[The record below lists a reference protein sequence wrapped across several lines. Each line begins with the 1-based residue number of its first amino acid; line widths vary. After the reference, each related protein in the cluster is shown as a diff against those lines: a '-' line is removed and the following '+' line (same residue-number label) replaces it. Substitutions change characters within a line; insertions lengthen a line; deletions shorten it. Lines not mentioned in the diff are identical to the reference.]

1 MIFRNR
7 LKDPKA
13 MIRLGG
19 LFLALALIL
28 QMFLHPHPAAKTVEY
43 LSDGVR
49 GLLIGLSIG
58 LNLKAA
64 RLIARQRRSG
74 SGAA

>member
-7 LKDPKA
+7 LKDPKV

-19 LFLALALIL
+19 LFLAIALIW
-28 QMFLHPHPAAKTVEY
+28 QMFLHPHPATKAVQD
-43 LSDGVR
+43 LADGVR